1 MPEYR
6 AVEVTVD
13 TAELVP
19 PVFYQVFGYTYFDA
33 EMYRPDAVAAAVA
46 GGRLVAFVAVDPGGA
61 ARGYVGVRFR
71 FPAPDLAEVGPIL
84 VDPAVGPAEGG
95 QILRALTGAV
105 SAAAAELARRR
116 GLRAF
121 ATLNSTCHQLTQRLV
136 GQMDF
141 VATGLFLA
149 WLPAW
154 DERVR
159 RPVHQ
164 RSHGDRPRAGRR
176 TEAVA
181 VRPFRQLCEPRTVAP
196 PRRLR
201 SVLELVYGD
210 LRLPVSFGPGLAAR
224 GTSEIT
230 AAVDPGC
237 GRAVVELVRVGA
249 DAADALVDRLEH
261 YRDGMLDV
269 IHIALPLTRAEIGPA
284 VDALLSAGCR
294 YAAVLPFYR
303 EHDVL
308 ILQYLNGI
316 GIDVRET
323 DLVTEAAR
331 RLLREIIAPAP
342 QALHGAP
349 ALGGARVLE
358 GTAP

>member
-6 AVEVTVD
+6 AVKVTAD

-33 EMYRPDAVAAAVA
+33 SMYRPDAVAAAVA
-46 GGRLVAFVAVDPGGA
+46 EGRLVAFVAVDPGGA
-61 ARGYVGVRFR
+61 ARGYIGVRFR
-71 FPAPDLAEVGPIL
+71 FPAPGLAEVGPIL
-84 VDPAVGPAEGG
+84 VDPAASPAAGG

-105 SAAAAELARRR
+105 KAIAPELARRR

-121 ATLNSTCHQLTQRLV
+121 ATLSSTCHQLTQRLV
-136 GQMDF
+136 GRMDF
-141 VATGLFLA
+141 ATTGLFLA

-164 RSHGDRPRAGRR
+164 RSHGGRPRSGRR

-181 VRPFRQLCEPRTVAP
+181 VRPFHKLCAPRTVAP
-196 PRRLR
+196 PERLR
-201 SVLELVYGD
+201 PVLEMVYGD
-210 LRLPVSFGPGLAAR
+210 LRLPVSFAPGYSPA
-224 GTSEIT
+224 GISDIT
-230 AAVDPGC
+230 ADVDPAC
-237 GRAVVELVRVGA
+237 GRAVVELVRAGA

-269 IHIALPLTRAEIGPA
+269 IHFALPLTQAEIGPA
-284 VDALLSAGCR
+284 VDALTRAGCR

-303 EHDVL
+303 GHDVL
-308 ILQYLNGI
+308 VLQYLNGT
-316 GIDVRET
+316 GIDVVET
-323 DLVTEAAR
+323 DLATEAGR
-331 RLLREIIAPAP
+331 TLLREVIAPAP
-342 QALHGAP
+342 MTLDGA
-349 ALGGARVLE
+349 AR
-358 GTAP
+358 